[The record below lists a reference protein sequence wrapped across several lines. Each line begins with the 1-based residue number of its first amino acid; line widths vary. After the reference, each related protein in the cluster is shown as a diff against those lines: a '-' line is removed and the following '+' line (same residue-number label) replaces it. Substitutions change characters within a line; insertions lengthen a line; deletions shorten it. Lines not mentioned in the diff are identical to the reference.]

1 MPSYS
6 PPSDGGGA
14 TITEKG
20 SAQTLNS
27 TTFATTMSFT
37 GDASAQYKVR
47 WSIYFDGIDSND
59 NMKFQISSSNTSSYS
74 LAGVIGGGVGP
85 SQSAY
90 GLATVTSG
98 EMNFG
103 APNAADSD
111 GMVELIANI
120 TMDSTGG
127 TVNLQSALYGDNT
140 DTDTVLLAD
149 CMQEITEL

>member
-6 PPSDGGGA
+6 PPSGGGGA

-37 GDASAQYKVR
+37 GEASAQYKVC
-47 WSIYFDGIDSND
+47 WTIYYDGTDSND
-59 NMKFQISSSNTSSYS
+59 NINFQISSSNTSSYS

-90 GLATVTSG
+90 GLSTVTSG
-98 EMNFG
+98 AMLFG
-103 APNAADSD
+103 APHAADSD
-111 GMVELIANI
+111 GVLELIANI
-120 TMDSTGG
+120 TMDGTGG
-127 TVNLQSALYGDNT
+127 TVSLQSALYGDNT
-140 DTDTVLLAD
+140 GTDTVLLAD